1 MHDVSG
7 ANEHEQIK
15 YEAEKHQRRHKMS
28 PNIYTFVMDH
38 EQAAKDLLRRIK
50 VDSITVSNVL
60 VIFHVNWSLL
70 IVPNERARLDQTL

>member
-1 MHDVSG
+1 MHDVSWT
-7 ANEHEQIK
+7 NKHEQVK